1 MQTTASNQSVY
12 NYVVT
17 IAQKPPYPFF
27 KAYRRNEI
35 TPNTDHKLLSLTP

>member
-17 IAQKPPYPFF
+17 IAPPYTFF
-27 KAYRRNEI
+27 KVYRRNEI
-35 TPNTDHKLLSLTP
+35 TQTTDH

>member
-17 IAQKPPYPFF
+17 IAQKPFPFF

-35 TPNTDHKLLSLTP
+35 TPNTDHKILSLTP